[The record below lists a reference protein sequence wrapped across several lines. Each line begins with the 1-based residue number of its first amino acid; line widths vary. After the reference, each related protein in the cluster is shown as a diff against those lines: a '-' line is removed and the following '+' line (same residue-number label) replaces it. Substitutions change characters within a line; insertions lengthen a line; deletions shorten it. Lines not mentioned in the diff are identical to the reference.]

1 MALPRL
7 TGTLRSFSNVT
18 KHEDY
23 SEELADLRVK
33 IFFLFQSITVKYSC
47 IYSKNGLLS
56 SFALLFYESRQAKL
70 SRVCLVSCAFLQS
83 VLTQTQICCSLVI
96 YARPLR
102 SRCATWLGLLGCVTV
117 QPHYFIFQQVKLG
130 WAGMFLALSLCRVGE
145 PNVSLWILSSPQILV
160 GGCLE

>member
-33 IFFLFQSITVKYSC
+33 IFFLFQSITVKCSC

-70 SRVCLVSCAFLQS
+70 EQS
-83 VLTQTQICCSLVI
+83 VSSFLCIPSECPHSNSNLCSLVI
-96 YARPLR
+96 YARPLQ
-102 SRCATWLGLLGCVTV
+102 SWCATWIGLLGCVTV
-117 QPHYFIFQQVKLG
+117 QPRYFILQEVKLG
-130 WAGMFLALSLCRVGE
+130 WAAMFLALSLCRVGE
-145 PNVSLWILSSPQILV
+145 PNVSL
-160 GGCLE
+160 